1 MTNGTSQGL
10 FVVVAIV
17 IFGIFV
23 LISYLLFKDNLKPTL
38 ANIFTDGLEQA
49 DSYLSGVIKE
59 KYLTWRVFDN
69 EINVTG
75 LSEIAYKN
83 GVVRPQFKT
92 IILPETVNGEDLK
105 VLNFNNFNTTHGHE
119 GFIGVEKIVGNSSLQ
134 RVAPLATGEES
145 IKELDLSKTKVESVF
160 QYFMKDSHLKKVAF
174 GKHMKKLSYGM
185 FQGKYLEE
193 ITFTNTTDFEYIDSM
208 AFYGMNTNITLNAP
222 KELEGQLKP
231 YENKLKVVHYY

>member
-17 IFGIFV
+17 IFGIFT
-23 LISYLLFKDNLKPTL
+23 LTSYLLFKDNLKPTL

-49 DSYLSGVIKE
+49 DSYLSEVIKE

-105 VLNFNNFNTTHGHE
+105 VLNFNNNGHK

-134 RVAPLATGEES
+134 GVAPLATGEES

-160 QYFMKDSHLKKVAF
+160 QYFTKDSHLKKVAF

-193 ITFTNTTDFEYIDSM
+193 ITFTNTTDFEYINSM

-222 KELEGQLKP
+222 KELKIQLSKF
-231 YENKLKVVHYY
+231 ENKFKTINYF

>member
-17 IFGIFV
+17 IFGIFT
-23 LISYLLFKDNLKPTL
+23 LTSYLLFKDNLKPTL

-105 VLNFNNFNTTHGHE
+105 VLNFNNNGHK

-134 RVAPLATGEES
+134 GVAPLATGEES

-160 QYFMKDSHLKKVAF
+160 QYFTKDSHLKKVTF
-174 GKHMKKLSYGM
+174 GKHMKKLSYGI

-193 ITFTNTTDFEYIDSM
+193 ITFTNTTEFEDINSR

-222 KELEGQLKP
+222 KELKIQLSKF
-231 YENKLKVVHYY
+231 ENKFKTINYF

>member
-17 IFGIFV
+17 IFGIFT
-23 LISYLLFKDNLKPTL
+23 LTSYLLFKDNLKPTL

-105 VLNFNNFNTTHGHE
+105 VLNFNNNGHK

-134 RVAPLATGEES
+134 GVAPLATGEES

-160 QYFMKDSHLKKVAF
+160 QYFTKDSHLKKVAF

-193 ITFTNTTDFEYIDSM
+193 ITFTNTTDFEDIDSR

-222 KELEGQLKP
+222 KELKIQLSKF
-231 YENKLKVVHYY
+231 ENKFKTINYF

>member
-17 IFGIFV
+17 IFGIFT
-23 LISYLLFKDNLKPTL
+23 LTSYLLFKDNLKPTL

-59 KYLTWRVFDN
+59 KYLTWLVFDN

-105 VLNFNNFNTTHGHE
+105 VLNFNNNGHK

-134 RVAPLATGEES
+134 GVASLATGEES

-160 QYFMKDSHLKKVAF
+160 QYFTKDSHLKKVTF
-174 GKHMKKLSYGM
+174 GKHMKKLSYGI

-193 ITFTNTTDFEYIDSM
+193 ITFTNTTEFEDINSR

-222 KELEGQLKP
+222 KELKIQLSKF
-231 YENKLKVVHYY
+231 ENKFKTINYF

>member
-17 IFGIFV
+17 IFGIFT
-23 LISYLLFKDNLKPTL
+23 LTSYLLFKDNLKPTL
-38 ANIFTDGLEQA
+38 AYIFTDGLEQT

-59 KYLTWRVFDN
+59 KYLTWLVFDN

-83 GVVRPQFKT
+83 GVVKPQFKT

-134 RVAPLATGEES
+134 VVAPWLQAKKVLKSLIYPKQRLKACFS
-145 IKELDLSKTKVESVF
+145 ISRKILT
-160 QYFMKDSHLKKVAF
+160 LKK
-174 GKHMKKLSYGM
+174 
-185 FQGKYLEE
+185 
-193 ITFTNTTDFEYIDSM
+193 
-208 AFYGMNTNITLNAP
+208 
-222 KELEGQLKP
+222 
-231 YENKLKVVHYY
+231 

>member
-17 IFGIFV
+17 IFGIFT
-23 LISYLLFKDNLKPTL
+23 LTSYLLFKDNLKPTL

-105 VLNFNNFNTTHGHE
+105 VLNFNNFNNNGHK

-134 RVAPLATGEES
+134 GVASLATGEES

-160 QYFMKDSHLKKVAF
+160 QYFTKDSHLKKVTF

-193 ITFTNTTDFEYIDSM
+193 ITFTNTTEFEDINSR

>member
-17 IFGIFV
+17 IFGIFT
-23 LISYLLFKDNLKPTL
+23 LTSYLLFKDNLKPTL

-105 VLNFNNFNTTHGHE
+105 ILNFNNNGHK

-134 RVAPLATGEES
+134 GVAPLATGEES

-160 QYFMKDSHLKKVAF
+160 QYFTKDSHLKKVTF
-174 GKHMKKLSYGM
+174 GKHMKELSYGI

-193 ITFTNTTDFEYIDSM
+193 ITFTNTTEFEDINSM

-222 KELEGQLKP
+222 KELKIQLSKF
-231 YENKLKVVHYY
+231 ENKFKTINYF

>member
-17 IFGIFV
+17 IFGIFT
-23 LISYLLFKDNLKPTL
+23 LTSYLLFKDNLKPTL

-105 VLNFNNFNTTHGHE
+105 VLNFNNNGHK

-134 RVAPLATGEES
+134 GVAPLATGEES

-160 QYFMKDSHLKKVAF
+160 QYFTKDSHLKKVAF

-222 KELEGQLKP
+222 KELKIQLSKF
-231 YENKLKVVHYY
+231 ENKFKTINYF

>member
-17 IFGIFV
+17 IFGIFT
-23 LISYLLFKDNLKPTL
+23 LTSYLLFKDNLKPTL

-105 VLNFNNFNTTHGHE
+105 VLNFNNNGHK

-134 RVAPLATGEES
+134 GVAPLATGEES

-160 QYFMKDSHLKKVAF
+160 QYFTKDSHLKKVTF
-174 GKHMKKLSYGM
+174 GKHMKELSYGI

-193 ITFTNTTDFEYIDSM
+193 ITFTNTTEFEDINSM

-222 KELEGQLKP
+222 KELKIQLSKF
-231 YENKLKVVHYY
+231 ENKFKTINYF

>member
-17 IFGIFV
+17 IFGIFT

-38 ANIFTDGLEQA
+38 ANIFTDGLEQT

-59 KYLTWRVFDN
+59 KYLTWLVFDN

-75 LSEIAYKN
+75 LSELAYKN

-105 VLNFNNFNTTHGHE
+105 VLNFNNNGHK
-119 GFIGVEKIVGNSSLQ
+119 GFIGVEKVVGNSSLQ
-134 RVAPLATGEES
+134 GVAPLATGEES
-145 IKELDLSKTKVESVF
+145 IKELNLSKTKVESVF
-160 QYFMKDSHLKKVAF
+160 QYFTKDSHLKKVTF

-193 ITFTNTTDFEYIDSM
+193 ITFTNTTDFEDIDSM

-222 KELEGQLKP
+222 KELKIQLSKF
-231 YENKLKVVHYY
+231 ENKFKTINYF

>member
-1 MTNGTSQGL
+1 MTKGTSQGL

-17 IFGIFV
+17 IFGIFT
-23 LISYLLFKDNLKPTL
+23 LTSYLLFKDNLKPTL

-105 VLNFNNFNTTHGHE
+105 VLNFNNNGHK

-134 RVAPLATGEES
+134 GVAPLATGEES

-160 QYFMKDSHLKKVAF
+160 QYFTKDSHLKKVAF

-193 ITFTNTTDFEYIDSM
+193 ITFTNTTDFEDIDSR

-222 KELEGQLKP
+222 KELKIQLSKF
-231 YENKLKVVHYY
+231 ENKFKTINYF

>member
-49 DSYLSGVIKE
+49 NSYLSGVIKE
-59 KYLTWRVFDN
+59 KYLTWLVFDN

-83 GVVRPQFKT
+83 GVVKPQFKT

-119 GFIGVEKIVGNSSLQ
+119 GFIGVEKIVGNSSLTE
-134 RVAPLATGEES
+134 VAPLAIGEES

-160 QYFMKDSHLKKVAF
+160 QYFTKDSHLKKVTF

-185 FQGKYLEE
+185 FQGKFLEE
-193 ITFTNTTDFEYIDSM
+193 ITFTNTTDFEYIDRM

>member
-17 IFGIFV
+17 IFVIFT
-23 LISYLLFKDNLKPTL
+23 LTSYLLFKDNLKPTL

-49 DSYLSGVIKE
+49 DSYLSEVIKE
-59 KYLTWRVFDN
+59 KYLTWRVFEN

-105 VLNFNNFNTTHGHE
+105 VLNFNNNGHK

-134 RVAPLATGEES
+134 GVAPLATGEES

-160 QYFMKDSHLKKVAF
+160 QYFTKDSHLKKVAF

-222 KELEGQLKP
+222 KELKIQLSKF
-231 YENKLKVVHYY
+231 ENKFKTINYF

>member
-17 IFGIFV
+17 IFGIFT
-23 LISYLLFKDNLKPTL
+23 LTSYLLFKDNLKPTL

-105 VLNFNNFNTTHGHE
+105 VLNFNNNGHK

-134 RVAPLATGEES
+134 GVASLATGEES

-222 KELEGQLKP
+222 KELKIQLSKF
-231 YENKLKVVHYY
+231 ENKFKTINYF

>member
-17 IFGIFV
+17 IFGIFT

-38 ANIFTDGLEQA
+38 ANIFTDGLEQT

-59 KYLTWRVFDN
+59 KYLTWLVFDN

-75 LSEIAYKN
+75 LSELAYKN

-105 VLNFNNFNTTHGHE
+105 VLNFNNNGHK
-119 GFIGVEKIVGNSSLQ
+119 GFIGVEKVVGNSSLQ
-134 RVAPLATGEES
+134 GVAPLATGEES

-160 QYFMKDSHLKKVAF
+160 QYFTKDSHLKKVTF

>member
-17 IFGIFV
+17 IFGIFT

-38 ANIFTDGLEQA
+38 ANIFTDGLEQT

-59 KYLTWRVFDN
+59 KYLTWLVFDN

-75 LSEIAYKN
+75 LSELAYKN

-105 VLNFNNFNTTHGHE
+105 VLNFNNNGHK
-119 GFIGVEKIVGNSSLQ
+119 GFIGVEKVVGNSSLQ
-134 RVAPLATGEES
+134 GVAPLATGEES
-145 IKELDLSKTKVESVF
+145 IKELNLSKTKVESVF
-160 QYFMKDSHLKKVAF
+160 QYFTKDSHLKKVTF

-193 ITFTNTTDFEYIDSM
+193 ITFTNTTDFEDIDSM
-208 AFYGMNTNITLNAP
+208 A
-222 KELEGQLKP
+222 
-231 YENKLKVVHYY
+231 

>member
-17 IFGIFV
+17 IFGIFT
-23 LISYLLFKDNLKPTL
+23 LTSYLLFKDNLKPTL

-105 VLNFNNFNTTHGHE
+105 VLNFNNFNNNGHK

-134 RVAPLATGEES
+134 GVASLATGEES

-160 QYFMKDSHLKKVAF
+160 QYFTKDSHLKKVTF
-174 GKHMKKLSYGM
+174 GKHMKKLSYGI

-193 ITFTNTTDFEYIDSM
+193 ITFTNTTEFEDINSR

>member
-17 IFGIFV
+17 IFGIFT
-23 LISYLLFKDNLKPTL
+23 LTSYLLFKDNLKPTL

-105 VLNFNNFNTTHGHE
+105 ILNFNNFNNNGHK

-134 RVAPLATGEES
+134 GVAPLASGEES

-160 QYFMKDSHLKKVAF
+160 QYFTKDSHLKKVTF

-208 AFYGMNTNITLNAP
+208 A
-222 KELEGQLKP
+222 
-231 YENKLKVVHYY
+231 

>member
-17 IFGIFV
+17 IFGIFT
-23 LISYLLFKDNLKPTL
+23 LTSYLLFKDNLKPTL

-105 VLNFNNFNTTHGHE
+105 ILNFNNFNNNGHK

-134 RVAPLATGEES
+134 GVAPLASGEES

-160 QYFMKDSHLKKVAF
+160 QYFTKDSHLKKVTF
-174 GKHMKKLSYGM
+174 GKHMKKLSYGI

-193 ITFTNTTDFEYIDSM
+193 ITFTNTTEFEDIDSR

-222 KELEGQLKP
+222 KELKIQLSKF
-231 YENKLKVVHYY
+231 ENKFKTINYF

>member
-17 IFGIFV
+17 IFGIFT

-38 ANIFTDGLEQA
+38 ANIFTDGLEQT

-59 KYLTWRVFDN
+59 KYLTWLVFDN

-75 LSEIAYKN
+75 LSELAYKN

-105 VLNFNNFNTTHGHE
+105 VLNFNNNGHK
-119 GFIGVEKIVGNSSLQ
+119 GFIGVEKVVGNSSLQ
-134 RVAPLATGEES
+134 GVAPLATGEES
-145 IKELDLSKTKVESVF
+145 IKELNLSKTKVESVF
-160 QYFMKDSHLKKVAF
+160 QYFTKDSHLKKVTF

-193 ITFTNTTDFEYIDSM
+193 ITFRNTTDFEDIDSM

-222 KELEGQLKP
+222 KELKIQLSKF
-231 YENKLKVVHYY
+231 ENKFKTINYF

>member
-1 MTNGTSQGL
+1 TSQGL

-17 IFGIFV
+17 IFGIFT
-23 LISYLLFKDNLKPTL
+23 LTSYLLFKDNLKPTL

-105 VLNFNNFNTTHGHE
+105 VLNFNNNGHK

-134 RVAPLATGEES
+134 GVAPLATGEES

-160 QYFMKDSHLKKVAF
+160 QYFTKDSHLKKVTF
-174 GKHMKKLSYGM
+174 GKHMKELSYGI

-193 ITFTNTTDFEYIDSM
+193 ITFTNTTEFEDINSM

-222 KELEGQLKP
+222 KELKIQLSKF
-231 YENKLKVVHYY
+231 ENKFKTINYF

>member
-17 IFGIFV
+17 IFGIFT
-23 LISYLLFKDNLKPTL
+23 LTSYLLFKDNLKPTL

-83 GVVRPQFKT
+83 GIVRPQFKT

-105 VLNFNNFNTTHGHE
+105 ILNFNNFNNNVHK

-134 RVAPLATGEES
+134 GVAPLASGDES

-160 QYFMKDSHLKKVAF
+160 QYFTKDSHLKKVTF

-208 AFYGMNTNITLNAP
+208 AFYGMNTNITLNVP
-222 KELEGQLKP
+222 KELKIQLSKF
-231 YENKLKVVHYY
+231 ENKFKTINYF